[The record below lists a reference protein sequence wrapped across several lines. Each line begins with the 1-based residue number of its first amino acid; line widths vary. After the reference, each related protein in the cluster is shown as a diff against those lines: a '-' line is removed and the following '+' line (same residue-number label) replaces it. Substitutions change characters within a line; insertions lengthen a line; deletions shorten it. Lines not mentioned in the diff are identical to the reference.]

1 MTNNEN
7 KCDYIFNII
16 DEYETEKPQYPCW
29 SLCNGDEYEQF
40 EIGNEEELKKK
51 IKEYLDMS
59 IEDFYD
65 AGYEYLRLYYEV
77 GADHSDLIYIEDIIE
92 QEE

>member
-1 MTNNEN
+1 MKFNNKFLPFSKNWFRRFSIYDTMTNNEN

-29 SLCNGDEYEQF
+29 SLCNGEEYEQF

-51 IKEYLDMS
+51 N
-59 IEDFYD
+59 
-65 AGYEYLRLYYEV
+65 
-77 GADHSDLIYIEDIIE
+77 
-92 QEE
+92 